1 MKTIAE
7 TLSKLPLDENAKKK
21 ITEEID
27 SRKKAVPTVVQEP
40 SRTTRTFRQNDGR
53 GVLRYPLGFPIQ

>member
-1 MKTIAE
+1 
-7 TLSKLPLDENAKKK
+7 LDETAKNK

-27 SRKKAVPTVVQEP
+27 NRKKVAPAPTIVQEP
-40 SRTTRTFRQNDGR
+40 SLTTRTLRENNGR